1 MLKRYYMYYYDD
13 GLSPFFLAEGSCL
26 FEDSSVSSD
35 PAQEAVFM
43 PGQLKYNFY
52 LSVSSIDD
60 LPVPKD
66 SGVSEM
72 CS

>member
-1 MLKRYYMYYYDD
+1 MLKRDYMFSNDR
-13 GLSPFFLAEGSCL
+13 LSPFFLAEGSC
-26 FEDSSVSSD
+26 FFQDSPISSD

-52 LSVSSIDD
+52 LGGSSIDD